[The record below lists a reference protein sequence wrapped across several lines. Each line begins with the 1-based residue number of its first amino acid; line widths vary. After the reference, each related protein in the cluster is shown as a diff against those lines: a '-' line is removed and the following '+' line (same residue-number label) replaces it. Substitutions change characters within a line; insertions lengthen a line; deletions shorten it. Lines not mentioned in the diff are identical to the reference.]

1 MTIKIGSAR
10 CDEDGAY
17 TGGEAGDQTG
27 KEVATQTMYTHSKG
41 WYVIRPTSVSLA
53 NELADLMQ
61 QACDNDHIGYDQ
73 GNRSAIYTAGISTTK
88 DTECDCSSLVCEC
101 VREATGK
108 TVSNFTTSNE
118 ASVLAATGLFDSK
131 FAYTSQSATPVYNGD
146 ILVTKTKGHTAIV
159 VSGNKRSTSS
169 SSSSSTSS
177 SSTTSSSSKLTVD
190 GEWGK
195 ATTKAMQKALG
206 TTVDG
211 LVSNQRSKYKKYLS
225 ACLAESWKYSTSGTS
240 PMVKA
245 LQKTVGATQDGIAGQ
260 ATVKK
265 LQTWLNSKT
274 SAGLTVDGYLGAKT
288 AKAVQKALNN
298 SKF

>member
-27 KEVATQTMYTHSKG
+27 KEVATQTMYAHSKG

-118 ASVLAATGLFDSK
+118 ASVLAATGLFNDK
-131 FAYTSQSATPVYNGD
+131 FSYSSQSATPVYNGD

-159 VSGNKRSTSS
+159 VSGNARSTSS
-169 SSSSSTSS
+169 SSSSSTTSASSS
-177 SSTTSSSSKLTVD
+177 SSTKLAVD

-206 TTVDG
+206 TTQDG
-211 LVSNQRSKYKKYLS
+211 LVSNQRSKYKKYLT

-240 PMVKA
+240 PMVNA
-245 LQKTVGATQDGIAGQ
+245 LQTKVGATADGVAGQ
-260 ATVKK
+260 ATVKA
-265 LQTWLNSKT
+265 LQKWLNSKT

-288 AKAVQKALNN
+288 AKAVQKALND